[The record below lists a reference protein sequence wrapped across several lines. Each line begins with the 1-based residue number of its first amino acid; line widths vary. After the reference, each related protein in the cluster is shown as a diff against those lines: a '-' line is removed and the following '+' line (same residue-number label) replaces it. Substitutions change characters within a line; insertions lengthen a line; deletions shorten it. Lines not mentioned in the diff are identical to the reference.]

1 MRESKLWFWH
11 ILTAVIILVL
21 LGLHMGIMHL
31 SAILNALGIGSGD
44 PTKSAEVF
52 HRSQQLFFMITYI
65 LLLGAALFHGLYG
78 LRSMLFELS
87 LSKTLEKF
95 IGAAVRRRRL
105 RPVHLRKLCCSRSVS
120 IEGSITMSG
129 SAAQDSVNH

>member
-31 SAILNALGIGSGD
+31 SEIMGAIGIGTGHPIESE
-44 PTKSAEVF
+44 SVF
-52 HRSQQLFFMITYI
+52 HRSQQLSFMIIYI
-65 LLLGAALFHGLYG
+65 LLLGAGLFHGLYG

-87 LSKTLEKF
+87 LSKSSEKAIGGLCAIAGVALF
-95 IGAAVRRRRL
+95 IYGSYVAVAVYRMGGV
-105 RPVHLRKLCCSRSVS
+105 RP
-120 IEGSITMSG
+120 
-129 SAAQDSVNH
+129 